1 MCGTAGG
8 GPGLKVTE
16 LIEPLAWDSEFF
28 GVPIA
33 RVELTGAT
41 AETLRAVD
49 SEARAAGIA
58 CLYGSMDPTD
68 GSAAHLVQGFGHRL
82 VEVALRFERPD
93 VPFTPKPSPTTVRRG
108 TVDDLPDLEPAV
120 ETLAPWSRFAA
131 DPRFGPDAARRMH
144 EAWME
149 RAARDDSDERA
160 LYIAC
165 DDDGVTGVATFVRT
179 PVPRVDTKGVTKL
192 GTGAADALMVAL
204 FEWAGG
210 GPTEAGPCA
219 ARNIAP
225 LRYLE
230 RCGFRVCRTSYLF
243 HRWLDEERADEPEVS
258 A

>member
-1 MCGTAGG
+1 
-8 GPGLKVTE
+8 VTE

-33 RVELTGAT
+33 RADLTSAT
-41 AETLRAVD
+41 DGVLRAID
-49 SEARAAGIA
+49 AEARAQGIA
-58 CLYGSMDPTD
+58 CLYGSLDPTD
-68 GSAAHLVQGFGHRL
+68 GGTAHLVQAFGHRL
-82 VEVALRFERPD
+82 VEVAITFERPD
-93 VPFTPKPSPTTVRRG
+93 VPFTPKPSPTKVRRG
-108 TVDDLPDLEPAV
+108 TPDDLPDLEIAIK
-120 ETLAPWSRFAA
+120 TLAPWSRFAA
-131 DPRFGPDAARRMH
+131 DPRFGPDAAHRMH

-149 RAARDDSDERA
+149 RAARDDTDERA
-160 LYIAC
+160 LYIAYD

-204 FEWAGG
+204 FDWSGG

-230 RCGFRVCRTSYLF
+230 RCGFRIGRTRYLF
-243 HRWLDEERADEPEVS
+243 HRWLDEDPGEAS
-258 A
+258 